1 MLGGVMERAAL
12 NPLDRSYLR
21 RFVRCLICHGPVL
34 LVFSARH
41 QGVCQQCLDE
51 ITSLSWRV
59 IYDRDRGVGALP
71 QNLRDAYNL

>member
-1 MLGGVMERAAL
+1 MERAAL

-21 RFVRCLICHGPVL
+21 RTVRCLICHGPVL
-34 LVFSARH
+34 LVFSAKH

-51 ITSLSWRV
+51 ITPLSWRV
-59 IYDRDRGVGALP
+59 IYDRDSGVGALP